1 MNKTELIAKVAEETN
16 MPKAKVQNVMDSII
30 ASIGDSLKT
39 GDKVSFV
46 GFGTFEVSERGARKG
61 RNPQTGAEI
70 TIKARK
76 VVRFKPGKQL
86 RDDVN

>member
-1 MNKTELIAKVAEETN
+1 MNKTELIAKVSEETN

-30 ASIGDSLKT
+30 ASIGDSLKK
-39 GDKVSFV
+39 GDKISFV

-86 RDDVN
+86 RDEVN

>member
-1 MNKTELIAKVAEETN
+1 MNKTELISKVAEETN

-30 ASIGDSLKT
+30 NSIGDSLKT

>member
-1 MNKTELIAKVAEETN
+1 MNKTELITKVADEAKL
-16 MPKAKVQNVMDSII
+16 PKAKVAGVLDAII
-30 ASIGDSLKT
+30 NNIGDALKD

-61 RNPQTGAEI
+61 RNPPTGKEI
-70 TIKARK
+70 TIEARK

>member
-16 MPKAKVQNVMDSII
+16 LPKAKVTAVLDSII
-30 ASIGDSLKT
+30 GSIGDSLKA

-46 GFGTFEVSERGARKG
+46 GFGTFELSERGARKG

-86 RDDVN
+86 RDSVD

>member
-30 ASIGDSLKT
+30 ASIGDSLKR
-39 GDKVSFV
+39 GDKISFV

>member
-1 MNKTELIAKVAEETN
+1 MNKTELIAKVAQETGVT
-16 MPKAKVQNVMDSII
+16 KTQAQNVFESIVK
-30 ASIGDSLKT
+30 SIGDVLKE

-46 GFGTFEVSERGARKG
+46 GFGTFEVSERAARKG

-70 TIKARK
+70 DIPARK

-86 RDDVN
+86 RESVN

>member
-1 MNKTELIAKVAEETN
+1 MNKTELITKVADETKL
-16 MPKAKVQNVMDSII
+16 PKAKVQNILDSII
-30 ASIGDSLKT
+30 TSIGDSLKT

-61 RNPQTGAEI
+61 RNPQTGKEI